1 MKYYRL
7 NFTLSTKVRGNNDYI
22 KQSHIKI
29 PNDKMYWE
37 EPKFIGSV
45 RNEKIEFQPYL
56 LDIELFSNSK
66 INDLIMDGGPISTKL
81 TISGKLKSILED
93 YRKKGMQFFNINII
107 QKKEIYNNYWILNMY
122 EFNQEFIDFSKCKII
137 YQEKAVDFEVS
148 YLVNEKV
155 IFINNQNEFYK
166 FIEKTK
172 INNEVVWIEKLVLNN
187 VNEDFFMLKYVFGGV
202 GYYVSEKLKQK
213 IEDAGSTGIEFQPVE
228 LSYNEWT
235 APGGEREKI
244 YGKL

>member
-7 NFTLSTKVRGNNDYI
+7 NFSLCTKIRGNNDYI
-22 KQSHIKI
+22 KQSYIKI

-81 TISGKLKSILED
+81 TISDKFKSILED

-107 QKKEIYNNYWILNMY
+107 QSKEIFNNYWILNMY

-137 YQEKAVDFEVS
+137 HQEKAVDFEVS

-202 GYYVSEKLKQK
+202 GYYVSEKLKEE
-213 IEDAGSTGIEFQPVE
+213 IEDAGCTGIEFQPVE

-235 APGGEREKI
+235 APGGERERI